1 MTCQIGQLKE
11 FSVMT
16 TIIVLFN
23 LKPGIDRAEYENWA
37 KSVDLPTVRNLDS
50 IDGFRVLRTTGVLG
64 AEGSAPYE
72 YIEVIDISEWE
83 QFGKEIAT
91 EMMQKVAGQ
100 FQGFADNPQFIMS
113 GTIE

>member
-1 MTCQIGQLKE
+1 
-11 FSVMT
+11 MT

-23 LKPGIDRAEYENWA
+23 LKAGTDKTEYENWA

-50 IDGFRVLRTTGVLG
+50 IDSFRVFRSSGLLG
-64 AEGSAPYE
+64 TEEAAPYE

-91 EMMQKVAGQ
+91 DKMQKVAGQ
-100 FQGFADNPQFIMS
+100 FQRFADNPQFIMTGS
-113 GTIE
+113 IE

>member
-1 MTCQIGQLKE
+1 
-11 FSVMT
+11 MT

-23 LKPGIDRAEYENWA
+23 LKSGIDRTVYENWA

-50 IDGFRVLRTTGVLG
+50 IDDFRVFRSTGLLG
-64 AEGSAPYE
+64 TEDAAPYE

-91 EMMQKVAGQ
+91 DVMQKVAGQ
-100 FQGFADNPQFIMS
+100 FQGFADNPLFIMTGS
-113 GTIE
+113 IE